1 MSPLGHTARV
11 LGLLT
16 LATTALSDTV
26 PPTRIPAPGG
36 AVAITSAREQEFYDK
51 WNFAPARRAGDY
63 VYVSGVVVW
72 EEPGAPRTPETF
84 KAATRTAFQTLR
96 NRLRALGADFPDV
109 VMMNTF
115 HDWSAPEF
123 KGDRGAQFEAFL
135 AVKREFMSAPHPA
148 WTAVGTSSL
157 IREGGVVEVQMIA
170 YAPQARASPT
180 AGIH

>member
-1 MSPLGHTARV
+1 MSPLTNIARA
-11 LGLLT
+11 LGLLA
-16 LATTALSDTV
+16 LATTALSDPV
-26 PPTRIPAPGG
+26 PPKPTRIPAPGG

-72 EEPGAPRTPETF
+72 EEPGTPRTPETF
-84 KAATRTAFQTLR
+84 KAATRVAFQTLR

-123 KGDRGAQFEAFL
+123 KGDRLAQFDAFL
-135 AVKREFMSAPHPA
+135 AV
-148 WTAVGTSSL
+148 
-157 IREGGVVEVQMIA
+157 
-170 YAPQARASPT
+170 
-180 AGIH
+180 

>member
-1 MSPLGHTARV
+1 MSLSSNGARAFVLLLALGGTAM
-11 LGLLT
+11 
-16 LATTALSDTV
+16 SDTV
-26 PPTRIPAPGG
+26 MPTRIPAPGG
-36 AVAITSAREQEFYDK
+36 QIAITSPREQEFYDK

-72 EEPGAPRTPETF
+72 EEPGTPRTPETF
-84 KAATRTAFQTLR
+84 KTAARAAFRTLQA
-96 NRLRALGADFPDV
+96 RLQALGANFGDV

-115 HDWSAPEF
+115 HDWSAAEF
-123 KGDRGAQFEAFL
+123 KGDRVAQFEAFL

-170 YAPQARASPT
+170 YAP
-180 AGIH
+180 AGRSVAQP

>member
-1 MSPLGHTARV
+1 MSRLTNIARA

-16 LATTALSDTV
+16 LATTALADTAL
-26 PPTRIPAPGG
+26 PTRIPSPGG

-72 EEPGAPRTPETF
+72 EEPGSLRTPETF
-84 KAATRTAFQTLR
+84 KAAARMAFQTVR
-96 NRLRALGADFPDV
+96 TRLRALGADFADV
-109 VMMNTF
+109 VMMTF

-123 KGDRGAQFEAFL
+123 KGDRVAQFEAFL
-135 AVKREFMSAPHPA
+135 AVKQEFMSAPHPA
-148 WTAVGTSSL
+148 WTAVGTSAL

-170 YAPQARASPT
+170 YAPQARGSPA

>member
-1 MSPLGHTARV
+1 MSRLTNIARA
-11 LGLLT
+11 LGLLA
-16 LATTALSDTV
+16 LATTALSDTT

-36 AVAITSAREQEFYDK
+36 EVAITSAREQEFYDK

-72 EEPGAPRTPETF
+72 EEPGTPRTPETF
-84 KAATRTAFQTLR
+84 KAATRVAFETLR
-96 NRLRALGADFPDV
+96 KRLRALGADFPDV

-123 KGDRGAQFEAFL
+123 KGDRIAQFEAFL

-148 WTAVGTSSL
+148 WTAVGTSAL

-170 YAPQARASPT
+170 YAPQAKVSPA
-180 AGIH
+180 AGIR